1 MDPSDGTRGCRA
13 LSRQGEFDAGNI
25 DELRAVYQTHSVE
38 LPVVEEGKR
47 MEPDSSLDFVVDD
60 LPGIGRSYEMT
71 GTNGGRITVVV
82 HHSGRRVVYGLNP
95 GADQASTIELGD
107 QQARKLGA
115 ILGGAFFKPAVVEE
129 VEAVFEDLLIEW
141 VALEPTSPSVDR
153 SIAELEIRR
162 TTGVSIIAIIR
173 GAQAITAPQPSEV
186 LRAGDRLVVVS
197 RPQDLGPFRDLVV
210 G

>member
-1 MDPSDGTRGCRA
+1 
-13 LSRQGEFDAGNI
+13 
-25 DELRAVYQTHSVE
+25 
-38 LPVVEEGKR
+38 
-47 MEPDSSLDFVVDD
+47 MEPDSGLDFVVDD
-60 LPGIGRSYEMT
+60 LPGIGRSYQMT
-71 GTNGGRITVVV
+71 GTNGGRITVVI
-82 HHSGRRVVYGLNP
+82 HHSGRRVVYGLNA
-95 GADQASTIELGD
+95 GADQASTVELGD

-141 VALEPTSPSVDR
+141 VALAPTSPGVDR
-153 SIAELEIRR
+153 SIAALAIRR
-162 TTGVSIIAIIR
+162 TTGVTIIAIIR

>member
-1 MDPSDGTRGCRA
+1 MSD
-13 LSRQGEFDAGNI
+13 
-25 DELRAVYQTHSVE
+25 H
-38 LPVVEEGKR
+38 
-47 MEPDSSLDFVVDD
+47 
-60 LPGIGRSYEMT
+60 
-71 GTNGGRITVVV
+71 
-82 HHSGRRVVYGLNP
+82 
-95 GADQASTIELGD
+95 
-107 QQARKLGA
+107 QARKLGA

-129 VEAVFEDLLIEW
+129 VEAVFDDLLIEW
-141 VALEPTSPSVDR
+141 VALVPTSPGVDR

-173 GAQAITAPQPSEV
+173 GNQPVTAPEPSEV